1 MELSSPTG
9 LILVSLTRLEIEEE
23 AKEERKK
30 DYLLHVTKLFV
41 NLWISYLLHI
51 KMEENRR

>member
-1 MELSSPTG
+1 MKLSSPTG

-23 AKEERKK
+23 AKDERKK

>member
-41 NLWISYLLHI
+41 NLRISYLLHI